1 VARVLVADDEPDL
14 LALARST
21 LELAGHE
28 VVTASDGAEAVRM
41 AVSSSPDAVVLDI
54 MMPRLDGLTALRQLR
69 EGPRTQSIPV
79 LLLSAK
85 AGAIDIDVG
94 MKAGAAG
101 YITKPFKPSDLVD
114 EIGRITAG
122 D

>member
-1 VARVLVADDEPDL
+1 MARVLVADDEPDL
-14 LALARST
+14 LALVRST

-54 MMPRLDGLTALRQLR
+54 MMPLLDGLTALRQLR
-69 EGPRTQSIPV
+69 QGPRTQSIPV

-85 AGAIDIDVG
+85 AGVIDIELG

-101 YITKPFKPSDLVD
+101 YITKPFSPADLVA
-114 EIGRITAG
+114 EVGRITSG
-122 D
+122 G

>member
-54 MMPRLDGLTALRQLR
+54 MMPRLDGLTALRQ
-69 EGPRTQSIPV
+69 GPRTQSIPV